1 MRDRNMFLK
10 VEGLSKSF
18 GALMAVNNVNLEV
31 EEMDQIAII
40 GPNGAGKSTFFN
52 LLTSYLPADSGKVLF
67 KGDDLTR
74 LSSDEIVRKGIG
86 RSFQIVNIYP
96 EMSVFESIQMTLLAG
111 KRRSYNLFS
120 SAKKIYREET
130 EMILEK
136 VGLTESADVP
146 GGLLSHG
153 DKKRLEM
160 GMILA
165 NDVELLLLDEPTAGM
180 APDEKVAT
188 MSLIKDLAEKEKL
201 TMLFTEHDMSVV
213 FEWAK
218 RIAVMYQG
226 QIIADSTPE
235 EIKKNPMVR
244 EVYLG
249 EKK

>member
-1 MRDRNMFLK
+1 MFLK